1 MFVGENYVYKYRNN
15 FILGQTFFFYP
26 RYTQQKDVFHE
37 FELNRE
43 AHLFSV
49 PWIHQTFQTYSQM
62 NVQAPSLTQNHTP
75 ASYNYIYFWNAHH
88 ISHIS
93 YT

>member
-49 PWIHQTFQTYSQM
+49 P
-62 NVQAPSLTQNHTP
+62 
-75 ASYNYIYFWNAHH
+75 
-88 ISHIS
+88 
-93 YT
+93 